1 MQVEHGALWVADLER
16 ARIFWETYF
25 GASAGSEYVN
35 ARGFHAYFLPLDG
48 GARIELMCDG
58 TQVLGSDD
66 RPHHGWAH
74 VALSLGSAE
83 AVDALT
89 ARLIADGY
97 RCVSG
102 PRTTGDGY
110 YESCVLDD
118 EGNRIELT
126 V

>member
-35 ARGFHAYFLPLDG
+35 ARGFHAYFLTLDG

-66 RPHHGWAH
+66 RPHNGWAH

>member
-1 MQVEHGALWVADLER
+1 MRVEHVALWVVDLER
-16 ARIFWETYF
+16 ARAFWETYF

-35 ARGFHAYFLPLDG
+35 ARGFHSYFLTLDG

-58 TQVLGSDD
+58 TQAPGNDG
-66 RPHHGWAH
+66 RPHDGWAH
-74 VALSLGSAE
+74 AALALGSAE

-89 ARLIADGY
+89 ARLVDDGY

>member
-35 ARGFHAYFLPLDG
+35 ARGFHAYFLTLDG